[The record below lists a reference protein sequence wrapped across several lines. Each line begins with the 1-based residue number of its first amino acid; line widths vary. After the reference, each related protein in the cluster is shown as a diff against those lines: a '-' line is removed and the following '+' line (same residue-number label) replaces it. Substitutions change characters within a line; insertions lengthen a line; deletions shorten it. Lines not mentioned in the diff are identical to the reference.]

1 MKKALK
7 ISGRILIILLIILLL
22 FTPTTFI
29 IHRVKT
35 NQEISLL
42 KEKGYYNPVSVGD
55 YSLNIAKFGNENGD
69 HTIVSLAGL
78 GMGDYSVAEWQMTS
92 VAMTPITR

>member
-42 KEKGYYNPVSVGD
+42 KEKA
-55 YSLNIAKFGNENGD
+55 I
-69 HTIVSLAGL
+69 TIPCQS
-78 GMGDYSVAEWQMTS
+78 ET
-92 VAMTPITR
+92 IH